1 MQWQDKLNLQN
12 IVKMATAPG
21 SIDKKGYLSVKT
33 ALLHIDY
40 MCRVFTVA
48 NASKKGR
55 EMKKGKINEILL

>member
-33 ALLHIDY
+33 ASLHIDY
-40 MCRVFTVA
+40 MCGVFTVA
-48 NASKKGR
+48 NASKKEER
-55 EMKKGKINEILL
+55 DEKGENK